1 MDAEQK
7 QPSVVGQ
14 DTAQNTLID
23 SNSVKSKFMKLLQNR
38 YVPAAALVVLI
49 SLVGGTLVLIGNA
62 ATPSGLN
69 AQYYPSENLTGTA
82 VKRTDAQINFNWGT
96 KAPIAGIGSDNYS
109 VRWTGYVKTPIVGNY
124 TITTKSDDGIRVWV
138 DGKQVINNWTL
149 HAPTDN
155 SGTITGLAANTLHE
169 IKVEYYEHTGGAVS
183 ILSWTKPDGVTEVV
197 PAAMLYTA
205 LPTPS
210 APQGVTATSGDKSAT
225 MNWQPPSTAGS
236 SAITG
241 YRVTRV
247 TGDSV
252 APNPWTTV
260 VPATARSQK
269 FTYLQNGT
277 TYTFSVAAIN
287 ADGEGPATLVS
298 AMAQAGATTQTVPAT
313 PAPTGTNVVTVT
325 SPFTVTSNPYNQDTE
340 YRVTSSLRQ
349 ANAANPL
356 PFDMPSRAT
365 LAASSKKVT
374 AHYFPQFPISIDN
387 ADPASDYYARN
398 WLTAAGEGG
407 AHVAYGGY
415 LRDRPISRAPISGDW
430 QLADATTESKWA
442 RDAGIDAFLVDTL
455 SWSTTNGNYT
465 RGRKIFDGAKNLGDS
480 TFKVAYMV
488 DTDIVSGSD
497 AATAAARIAD
507 AYKSGAYMTVGG
519 KLVVAAYR
527 PEGNSTPAFWQNI
540 DTALKNTYGLPGMV
554 FVPCYSSNWN
564 AHPTFDPIT
573 YAMGVWTIG
582 NVPGANSASW
592 NNTAT
597 SVGKLFMQPIAF
609 GDTRPRAGIFD
620 EQQGMATLRDQWLTA
635 IANDVDWVQY
645 RTWSDFS
652 EGAQMMP
659 SRNHG
664 YGYLDVSAYYLT
676 RWKTGAY
683 PTIKQDALYL
693 SHRISTWDNHNTQVS
708 QTTWQTPRSASTQP
722 GKNIVEV
729 MSFLTAPG
737 KVTVKVGASSYS
749 YDAPAGVFNKQLPLE
764 NGQVSATLSR

>member
-1 MDAEQK
+1 MDAQQT
-7 QPSVVGQ
+7 QPES
-14 DTAQNTLID
+14 TSAELAQEKVNTETKS
-23 SNSVKSKFMKLLQNR
+23 SNLFTKALRYKFT
-38 YVPAAALVVLI
+38 PAIAIVVLI
-49 SLVGGTLVLIGNA
+49 GIVGALLVFISNA
-62 ATPSGLN
+62 AAPNGLN
-69 AQYYPSENLTGTA
+69 AEYYPTENFTGTP
-82 VKRTDAQINFNWGT
+82 VKRTDAQVNFTWGT
-96 KAPIAGIGSDNYS
+96 KAPIAGIKTDNYS
-109 VRWTGYVKTPIVGNY
+109 VRWTGYVKTSQAGSYIFS
-124 TITTKSDDGIRVWV
+124 TKSDDGIRVWV
-138 DGKQVINNWTL
+138 DGKQIIDNWTI
-149 HAPTDN
+149 HGPTVN
-155 SGTITGLAANTLHE
+155 TSTVSGFAANTLHQV
-169 IKVEYYEHTGGAVS
+169 KVEYYEHTGGAVA
-183 ILSWTKPDGVTEVV
+183 ILSWTRPDGVTEVI
-197 PAAMLYTA
+197 PAAALYTT

-210 APQGVTATSGDKSAT
+210 APQSVTATSGDKSVT
-225 MNWQPPSTAGS
+225 MNWQPPKTVGNSPIS
-236 SAITG
+236 G

-260 VPATARSQK
+260 VSASARSQQ

-298 AMAQAGATTQTVPAT
+298 AMAQAGAAQTTPST
-313 PAPTGTNVVTVT
+313 PAPIGSNVVSVT
-325 SPFTVTSNPYNQDTE
+325 SPFIVSSNPYNQDTE

-349 ANAANPL
+349 ANASNPL
-356 PFDMPSRAT
+356 PFDMPSRTT

-374 AHYFPQFPISIDN
+374 AHYFPQFPISVDN
-387 ADPASDYYARN
+387 ADPNSDYYARN
-398 WLTAAGEGG
+398 WLLAAGENGK
-407 AHVAYGGY
+407 HVAYGGY
-415 LRDRPISRAPISGDW
+415 LRDRPLGRAPISGDW

-455 SWSTTNGNYT
+455 SWTTANGNYV

-497 AATAAARIAD
+497 SATAAARIAD
-507 AYKSGAYMTVGG
+507 AYKSGAYWTIGG
-519 KLVVAAYR
+519 KLVVASYR
-527 PEGNSTPAFWQNI
+527 PEGNSTPAFWQAI
-540 DTALKNTYGLPGMV
+540 DTALKTTYGLPGMV

-564 AHPTFDPIT
+564 AHSTFDSIT

-582 NVPGANSASW
+582 NTPGVNSASW

-609 GDTRPRAGIFD
+609 GDSRPRSGVFD

-652 EGAQMMP
+652 EGAQMIP

-693 SHRISTWDNHNTQVS
+693 SHRISTWNNHNTQAS
-708 QTTWQTPRSASTQP
+708 QTVWQNPRNSSSNP
-722 GKNIVEV
+722 GNDIVDV

-737 KVTVKVGASSYS
+737 KVTVKVGSNTYT
-749 YDAPAGVFNKQLPLE
+749 YDAPAGVFNKQLPLA